1 LAAVRI
7 TVAIMRITLMTD
19 NKAYLLLFT

>member
-7 TVAIMRITLMTD
+7 RAIMRITLMTD